1 VDGGEVAK
9 GGNGWWSGGE
19 IKGESEDTADGGN
32 GTWDVSAI
40 DGAGVPSV
48 GSSLGNTVE
57 HELGGDTAVGR
68 FDGNGFVE
76 DSEPSLNMEGFV
88 VAAGDAMEGDA
99 EDVAHGNEVTFEFAV
114 VVDDDKA
121 AQTGL
126 EKHMAH
132 EEIGKGGGVG
142 LGDSFADDKA
152 GKVAHGSEQ
161 VGVEAFNLDVFVG
174 NTTWFPKVGVDNV
187 KG

>member
-1 VDGGEVAK
+1 L
-9 GGNGWWSGGE
+9 
-19 IKGESEDTADGGN
+19 ADGCNRAG
-32 GTWDVSAI
+32 DVSTVN
-40 DGAGVPSV
+40 GASVPGV
-48 GSSLGNTVE
+48 GGGLGYTVE
-57 HELGGDTAVGR
+57 HELGRDTSVSR
-68 FDGNGFVE
+68 LDGNGFVE
-76 DSEPSLNMEGFV
+76 NSEPPFDMECFV
-88 VAAGDAMEGDA
+88 VAAGDAVEGDA

-114 VVDDDKA
+114 VVDDDEA
-121 AQTGL
+121 AQTGF

-132 EEIGKGGGVG
+132 EKIGKGGGVG
-142 LGDSFADDKA
+142 LGDSFTDDKA